1 MLRHASARGVPA
13 ALLLLASVVPAYAQ
27 GKPTPPDSTRK
38 DSTTVR
44 MTPIVVTATR
54 TERSVFETPTPV
66 SVLDRETIRE
76 RAPNSVSDL
85 FRGLA
90 GLDVTGVGTNQVR
103 PVIRG
108 QRGQRVLV
116 MEDGL
121 RLNNSRRQQD
131 FGELPALVDI
141 ASAERVEIV
150 RGPASVLY
158 GSDAIG
164 GVVNVITQ
172 RPALDGLHGAAGYRY
187 SSSDDQQHVTG
198 NVNGRFGRLSLL
210 GRGSFRTTNPYSAP
224 AGTYGDITLGQDTR
238 VNDSGVD
245 DYTAEGYLGYQIA
258 RGHDAFVR
266 YERYAAD
273 SSGFGWV
280 DPAAYA
286 PSEPLIQ
293 IRYPF
298 QRFDKVSAG
307 YHGIDL
313 GLPVADKVD
322 VVGYWQGNRRRLTLD
337 LNIPFDPSQLPPGVD
352 SAGLVIDQRNY
363 TDIATVGGR
372 LEARKLLAGSVALTY
387 GLDMFRD
394 ASENT
399 DTNAT
404 TVYGFGPPTPDVS
417 TRPLVPN
424 ASFRSLGVFAQGEFH
439 VLPRTSVILGARY
452 QDVRAATRETP
463 GVTAPAIVATDRTV
477 VGAANV
483 IVDVARNVSLVGS
496 VGRGF
501 RSPNLIERF
510 FDGPTPEGFG
520 YQVPNADLK
529 AETSLNVDLGAR
541 YRNRWLFAEAFVF
554 QNRISDGIRIQAVP
568 DSMVGALPV
577 YQNVNIEKLRAR
589 GLELNGDARL
599 PVGLSIGGTYTHLD
613 TKNVT
618 EDQNSPIGDSFSDQ
632 LTGTLRYDNP
642 GARFFGEYRVRHNFK
657 RADAELIPGN
667 PIGTVLPAFT
677 TMSVRAGM
685 VVLRRGTMAHRVSV
699 GVLNLTNTLYAEFS
713 NVSFFRPEPGRTV
726 VLTYDLTF

>member
-1 MLRHASARGVPA
+1 MLRHAFARGVPA
-13 ALLLLASVVPAYAQ
+13 ALLLSFAANPIAAQ
-27 GKPTPPDSTRK
+27 GNRTTADTTRK
-38 DSTTVR
+38 DSATVR

-54 TERSVFETPTPV
+54 AERSVFETPTPV

-141 ASAERVEIV
+141 GSAERVEIV

-164 GVVNVITQ
+164 GVVNIITQ
-172 RPALDGLHGAAGYRY
+172 RPRLDGLHGAAGYRY
-187 SSSDDQQHVTG
+187 SSSDAQQHVTG
-198 NVNGRFGRLSLL
+198 NLTGRFGRLSVL
-210 GRGSFRTTNPYSAP
+210 GRGSFRTTNPYRAP
-224 AGTYGDITLGQDTR
+224 AGTYGNITLAQDTR
-238 VNDSGVD
+238 VNDTGVD
-245 DYTAEGYLGYQIA
+245 DYSAEGYLGYQLG
-258 RGHDAFVR
+258 RGQDAFVR

-307 YHGIDL
+307 YRGVAL
-313 GLPVADKVD
+313 GLPVADRID
-322 VVGYWQGNRRRLTLD
+322 VTGYWQGNRRRLALD
-337 LNIPFDPSQLPPGVD
+337 LNIPFDPSELPPGVD
-352 SAGLVIDQRNY
+352 SAGLLIDQRNY
-363 TDIATVGGR
+363 TDISTVGGR
-372 LEARKLLAGSVALTY
+372 LEARKLVAGAVALTY
-387 GLDMFRD
+387 GLDVFRD
-394 ASENT
+394 ASENS
-399 DTNAT
+399 DSNAT
-404 TVYGFGPPTPDVS
+404 SVYGFGPPTPDIS

-424 ASFRSLGVFAQGEFH
+424 ASFRSLGVFAQGEFRP
-439 VLPRTSVILGARY
+439 LPRTTLILGARY

-463 GVTAPAIVATDRTV
+463 GVTAAPIVATDRTV
-477 VGAANV
+477 VGAANA
-483 IVDVARNVSLVGS
+483 IVDVTRNVSLVGT

-520 YQVPNADLK
+520 YQVPNADLT
-529 AETSLNVDLGAR
+529 AETSLNVDLGVR
-541 YRNRWLFAEAFVF
+541 YRNAWLFSEAFVF

-568 DSMVGALPV
+568 DSTIGPLPV
-577 YQNVNIEKLRAR
+577 YQNVNIDRLRAR
-589 GLELNGDARL
+589 GLELNADARL
-599 PVGLSIGGTYTHLD
+599 PLGVTVGGTYTHLD

-632 LTGTLRYDNP
+632 LTGTLRYDDP
-642 GARFFGEYRVRHNFK
+642 GSRFFGEYRIRHNFR

-677 TMSVRAGM
+677 TMSVRAGL
-685 VVLRRGTMAHRVSV
+685 VVLRRGPMAHRVSV
-699 GVLNLTNTLYAEFS
+699 GVRNLTNALYAEFS
-713 NVSFFRPEPGRTV
+713 NVGFFRPEPRRSV
-726 VLTYDLTF
+726 VLTYDLSF